1 MTMKGSRVLPYAPA
15 ILKLLQGALFSDD
28 SEIWS
33 SLLQHQPKIAAYF
46 EQIGLELCVDE
57 SGGLAYL
64 LQPEIEDD
72 EGRPLRLPRLTRRDR
87 LSYMATLL
95 CVILREKQLHFERDA
110 FMQESLLCS
119 YQQLLDWCKP
129 YLPER
134 HDERKTEQQIEKA
147 IERLIEL
154 NFLRAHG
161 QGQDAM
167 YEVRPL
173 LKAKLDVETLAQLK
187 ERLLHYGNSR
197 VDGENTAE
205 RP

>member
-1 MTMKGSRVLPYAPA
+1 MKGGRVLPYASV
-15 ILKLLQGALFSDD
+15 ILRLLQGAVFSDD
-28 SEIWS
+28 HDIWS
-33 SLLQHQPKIAAYF
+33 DLLQHQPKIEAYF
-46 EQIGLELCVDE
+46 EQIGLELRVDE
-57 SGGLAYL
+57 NSGLAYL

-72 EGRPLRLPRLTRRDR
+72 EGRSLRLPRLTRRDR
-87 LSYMATLL
+87 LSYIATLL
-95 CVILREKQLHFERDA
+95 CVVLRDRLLCSERDS
-110 FMQESLLCS
+110 FMLEPLLCS
-119 YQQLLDWCKP
+119 YQQLVDWCKP

-173 LKAKLDVETLAQLK
+173 LKAKLDVETLEQLK
-187 ERLLHYGNSR
+187 ERLRQYGKQR
-197 VDGENTAE
+197 VDGADAAE
-205 RP
+205 EL